1 MRGTNCA
8 MTQPC
13 ARDINRRKRARCPVL
28 ATLVPCHY
36 TSKEQR
42 EKSMEMFFL
51 PDANGE
57 TSSLTTICYE
67 HESNVYIYISLCVL
81 HSCERSYDDYIGWIV
96 GERKSFI
103 IYCNFL
109 HDFCYHFRII
119 IELFWNFK
127 TFFSWRNQKGIL
139 KTSKYV

>member
-67 HESNVYIYISLCVL
+67 HESNVYIYIYKFMRFTFMRTKLWWL
-81 HSCERSYDDYIGWIV
+81 HRMNSWW
-96 GERKSFI
+96 KKI
-103 IYCNFL
+103 IYYLLQFSSRFL
-109 HDFCYHFRII
+109 LPFSYYHWII
-119 IELFWNFK
+119 LEF
-127 TFFSWRNQKGIL
+127 
-139 KTSKYV
+139 

>member
-1 MRGTNCA
+1 MTLAIARRRIRLGTSRLGLCA
-8 MTQPC
+8 GQIAPC

-81 HSCERSYDDYIGWIV
+81 HSCERSYDDYIG
-96 GERKSFI
+96 
-103 IYCNFL
+103 
-109 HDFCYHFRII
+109 
-119 IELFWNFK
+119 
-127 TFFSWRNQKGIL
+127 
-139 KTSKYV
+139 